1 MAHNDKP
8 AVGGLVWNDHLA
20 MISITGAPS
29 HRDVSGMLLSAL
41 SEQGINMELV
51 VHLADLAGHDAI
63 VLGINRHDLDGAQAV
78 IERLRGEIEGVAIT
92 SDPDVALVSLFG
104 LDLREQHGVA
114 STMYEALHSHHIKIR
129 AISTSLSTISCLI
142 EAQGLDAAIQ
152 VLREAFTLP

>member
-8 AVGGLVWNDHLA
+8 TIGGLVWNDHLA
-20 MISITGAPS
+20 VISITGAPS

-41 SEQGINMELV
+41 SEQGINVELV

-63 VLGINRHDLDGAQAV
+63 VLGINRHDLDGARIV
-78 IERLRGEIEGVAIT
+78 IEHLQDEIEGVAIT

-114 STMYEALHSHHIKIR
+114 STMYEALHGHHIKIR

-142 EAQGLDAAIQ
+142 EAQDLDKAIQ
-152 VLREAFTLP
+152 ALRETFTLP